1 MIEFSKEHS
10 KAWLEL
16 MSAYQDYRDKIFNW
30 AKENTDVKY
39 HDLYIELSLPLL
51 ERDLH
56 KRLLIIQFTTP
67 ILSGSLPVMGGC
79 PFWIF

>member
-1 MIEFSKEHS
+1 MIEFGKEHS

-16 MSAYQDYRDKIFNW
+16 MSAYQDYRVKIFNW
-30 AKENTDVKY
+30 AKENT
-39 HDLYIELSLPLL
+39 IELSLPLL

-56 KRLLIIQFTTP
+56 KRLLIIQFATP